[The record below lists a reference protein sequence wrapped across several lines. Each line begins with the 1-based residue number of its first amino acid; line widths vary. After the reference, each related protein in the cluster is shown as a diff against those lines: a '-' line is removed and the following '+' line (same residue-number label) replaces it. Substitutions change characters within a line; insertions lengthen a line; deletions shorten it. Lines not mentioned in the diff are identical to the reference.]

1 MPIVFCL
8 DLLDMKYTTTYE
20 PRREKT
26 GLQGFRP
33 DRTQTGLYNLRK
45 RLEACN
51 FGIRKKRNCTIR
63 VEKTKA
69 LKSFA
74 VTAKLICVFVF
85 ALAKIQFYQDKAP
98 TTFYSYHFPV
108 LAMAYGPDMNHL
120 VYVGMVGIID
130 PPRIGVRD
138 AIGMLL
144 EGGVTVKMLTGD
156 SEETAKAIGEAG
168 VNMSRDVRKLVF
180 GVSDQV

>member
-1 MPIVFCL
+1 
-8 DLLDMKYTTTYE
+8 
-20 PRREKT
+20 
-26 GLQGFRP
+26 
-33 DRTQTGLYNLRK
+33 
-45 RLEACN
+45 
-51 FGIRKKRNCTIR
+51 
-63 VEKTKA
+63 
-69 LKSFA
+69 
-74 VTAKLICVFVF
+74 
-85 ALAKIQFYQDKAP
+85 
-98 TTFYSYHFPV
+98 
-108 LAMAYGPDMNHL
+108 MAYGPDMNHL

-180 GVSDQV
+180 GV